1 MLAATAPGKAILFGE
16 HAVVYGRPALAVP
29 VTQVQATA
37 TLAPGSNGFWIDAPD
52 LGRRYQLDTSD
63 PGDPLA
69 AAVALVAERAGG
81 QPLPP
86 AVLRV
91 TSTIPIASGLGSG
104 AAVATAVVRV
114 LDAWLHLG
122 LEPADISALVFETE
136 KLLHGTP
143 SGIDNTVI
151 AFGQPVHF
159 IKGHPPEPIHPARP
173 FQLLI
178 GDTGRPSPTKVTVG
192 DVRAAFE
199 RDPERLSRLFDEIG
213 AIAAGARREIESG
226 QPEALGPLMTQNHA
240 LLRELGVSSVELD
253 ALVDRACAA
262 GAGGAKLSGGGR
274 GGNMLALVDD
284 DSMGPVKGALLAAG
298 ALRVIATR
306 VE

>member
-1 MLAATAPGKAILFGE
+1 LFGE

-37 TLAPGSNGFWIDAPD
+37 TLTPAAEGFWIDAPD
-52 LGRRYQLDTSD
+52 LGRRYRFETALAD
-63 PGDPLA
+63 DPLA
-69 AAVALVAERAGG
+69 SAVAQVAHRAAM

-91 TSTIPIASGLGSG
+91 TSTIPIAAGLGSG
-104 AAVATAVVRV
+104 AAAATAVVRV
-114 LDAWLHLG
+114 LDAWLQLG
-122 LEPADISALVFETE
+122 LSPVDVSALVFETE

-151 AFGQPVHF
+151 AFGQPVYF
-159 IKGHPPEPIHPARP
+159 VKGQPPEPIHPTRP

-178 GDTGRPSPTKVTVG
+178 ADTGQPSPTKLTVG
-192 DVRAAFE
+192 DVRAAYE
-199 RDPERLSRLFDEIG
+199 REPARLSRLFDDIG
-213 AIAAGARREIESG
+213 AIAADARQCIEG
-226 QPEALGPLMTQNHA
+226 GRPEALGPLMTRNHA
-240 LLRELGVSSVELD
+240 LLRELGVSSPKLEG
-253 ALVDRACAA
+253 LVDRACAA

-284 DSMGPVKGALLAAG
+284 ASIGPVREALLAAG
-298 ALRVIATR
+298 ARHVFGTR